1 MWHCSA
7 QYTTTST
14 RWSLQIVVWVITS
27 NNDIKFRYIKAFG
40 KITPEN
46 LLKFESLFEYELDKQ
61 KQRSLY
67 RKVEKHEQ
75 RVEQRTW
82 DLEQARLT
90 EAQDEQLCKE
100 VESIKQK
107 K

>member
-1 MWHCSA
+1 MWHYSA

-14 RWSLQIVVWVITS
+14 RSLQIVVWVITS
-27 NNDIKFRYIKAFG
+27 NNDIKFRYIKTFG
-40 KITPEN
+40 KITPKN

-61 KQRSLY
+61 KQRSLC
-67 RKVEKHEQ
+67 RKVKKHEQ

-82 DLEQARLT
+82 DLEQARLK
-90 EAQDEQLCKE
+90 EAQDEQLRKE
-100 VESIKQK
+100 VENIKQK